1 MLTKFNIL
9 SVNQMNA
16 QIKLTEMWKSINI
29 KKYPIK
35 TVLLNSQVDGMNTRS
50 RNVGLLKEEKTTYR
64 SQKTFTNDA
73 IHIWNKIPVTI
84 KTVCL
89 FTVQKKRN

>member
-1 MLTKFNIL
+1 
-9 SVNQMNA
+9 MNA

-84 KTVCL
+84 KNSL
-89 FTVQKKRN
+89 SLYSAKKEIKAFLASLPI